1 MSEVLYLDGDMLT
14 LKRIQNGN
22 ISKRVAARIGIE
34 ASFLASFA
42 ATISLKPS
50 FSNFISKVFTTVS
63 NTTFENKF

>member
-1 MSEVLYLDGDMLT
+1 MLT
-14 LKRIQNGN
+14 LKRRQKGN

-42 ATISLKPS
+42 AIICLKPS

-63 NTTFENKF
+63 NTTLKNKF